1 MAENE
6 KVSVVIPCYNHEK
19 YLRETVL
26 SVLNSDYSP
35 LEVIIVNDGSTD
47 HSGQVAMELVRQYPG
62 VRYIEKKNS
71 GPSAARNTGIG
82 SASGKYILPLDA
94 DDLISPSYIRKAVE
108 LLKRENARV
117 VYCEAEFFGEKTGK
131 WILPPFSRRMLA
143 EENMIFCTALY
154 QREDWLRCGGYDE
167 TMTWGWE
174 DWEFWISMLKTGG
187 SVMKVP
193 EVGFF
198 YRISRNS
205 RRKSTTRAAK
215 IKTVKLINL
224 KHRDFVYEQLSGP
237 LRMNRSLSRVTNLL
251 LKKMGLLHLNWQ
263 MPVYEVRE

>member
-1 MAENE
+1 
-6 KVSVVIPCYNHEK
+6 
-19 YLRETVL
+19 
-26 SVLNSDYSP
+26 
-35 LEVIIVNDGSTD
+35 
-47 HSGQVAMELVRQYPG
+47 
-62 VRYIEKKNS
+62 
-71 GPSAARNTGIG
+71 
-82 SASGKYILPLDA
+82 
-94 DDLISPSYIRKAVE
+94 
-108 LLKRENARV
+108 
-117 VYCEAEFFGEKTGK
+117 
-131 WILPPFSRRMLA
+131 
-143 EENMIFCTALY
+143 
-154 QREDWLRCGGYDE
+154 
-167 TMTWGWE
+167 MTWGWE